1 MKYYAMQLNKYT
13 IQLKY
18 FTNGNKSIKIELIWY
33 KKKFNN
39 TNELIQKEIEKN
51 IQCKKQII
59 ELK

>member
-1 MKYYAMQLNKYT
+1 M
-13 IQLKY
+13 IQ
-18 FTNGNKSIKIELIWY
+18 IKN
-33 KKKFNN
+33 KKFNN